1 MTRFNK
7 SVRVAQGIIRRFLAI
22 KRAQKEA
29 IGRLWIQLES
39 AYLRKTL
46 KFRRD
51 KQSNPRLRSLTADLN
66 LLDRHS
72 RETMSKQARKWAN
85 MDAKVEAV
93 VNRLKAKKILHSRTE
108 EEDIRRHL
116 LPEAI
121 RKYQIDRLIVQARRE
136 FYKTTPSLSLS
147 SWDGQHHHHNKPHGK
162 NKNAFT
168 ERDALDMLAGRNM
181 ESIYARIS
189 NTEEEPEG
197 ALALAAAIAKVQQAT
212 DPRAKAKAQSLVL
225 KLQVKLRNQ
234 QSSSNNNN
242 SSSNSNNRA
251 MRSFKLFSIFAQPE
265 RREAIT
271 NIIKDLHIKLR
282 DTEIYFS

>member
-1 MTRFNK
+1 M
-7 SVRVAQGIIRRFLAI
+7 
-22 KRAQKEA
+22 
-29 IGRLWIQLES
+29 
-39 AYLRKTL
+39 
-46 KFRRD
+46 
-51 KQSNPRLRSLTADLN
+51 
-66 LLDRHS
+66 
-72 RETMSKQARKWAN
+72 
-85 MDAKVEAV
+85 
-93 VNRLKAKKILHSRTE
+93 
-108 EEDIRRHL
+108 
-116 LPEAI
+116 
-121 RKYQIDRLIVQARRE
+121 QARRE

-197 ALALAAAIAKVQQAT
+197 ALALAAAIAKVQEAT